1 MKRQTQFQS
10 ENLLMS
16 VLGHLVLVA
25 IMVLSFSLVVERAK
39 LVTPNRIQIVEIDL
53 KNVKI
58 SGDETKLYNTNPPKV
73 DETAKI
79 DKKETVKPVKPI
91 EEKVEI
97 KQPTLIE
104 NEEKKP
110 VKENTK
116 KDKEVVWNV
125 IQEFG
130 LEDKALTLSKNLSGG
145 EQQLVAIARSMA
157 QEPKVLVFD
166 EPTSNLDVANE
177 MLLENRIQSIA
188 KERGITVLISMHD
201 LSTAYDLGDK
211 FVFIKDGEVLAQG
224 TKEIFTEENVY
235 KTLDRKCKIQ
245 TLDGTTF
252 IKFEKETS

>member
-116 KDKEVVWNV
+116 KDKEVKESENKPLPKKKTLVKVNREVLSLDRTMTVSVIDALRVALTRCWN
-125 IQEFG
+125 IDTTRPG
-130 LEDKALTLSKNLSGG
+130 LEDIRLSAHLKMLPTGVVDRVWFESEARAETDPDFAYVLDTVKA
-145 EQQLVAIARSMA
+145 AIRTCSPFSML
-157 QEPKVLVFD
+157 PR
-166 EPTSNLDVANE
+166 NE
-177 MLLENRIQSIA
+177 
-188 KERGITVLISMHD
+188 
-201 LSTAYDLGDK
+201 
-211 FVFIKDGEVLAQG
+211 
-224 TKEIFTEENVY
+224 
-235 KTLDRKCKIQ
+235 
-245 TLDGTTF
+245 
-252 IKFEKETS
+252 FEKWKSMTLTFYPSQGKIM